1 MYEINAANR
10 LREMQGSSTPLFRP
24 PLFRPQLFRPQQ
36 QPPQQQQLESSST
49 SECIL
54 PDFIPDFIPWDTG
67 MGLPYLPY
75 SFTCTC
81 ALCGKTKVAPDSK
94 NMMPLTFLRE
104 LLCGALAR
112 TPFVYNVLYQMA
124 FFFELEQ
131 QHAERW
137 SAGRAADRHPAVPL
151 CLRGRVTFCLPCA
164 RFVKER
170 ACQGTEGAG
179 APPVPVPASGPPDA
193 PPPSGPPNA
202 PPASGPPDAPDAS
215 SPAAT
220 LSTEEALRI
229 SWEDRHDH
237 WRMLVHRGPEDQ
249 YQGEVGRKMLGRA
262 PTGKVMLPMDLLFHM
277 LHLPSPK
284 RIPEYRMTTRLL
296 KTLAYKHAVH
306 PLLPVQARESHSMT
320 DHQDQEK
327 KMEEELQ
334 QPAAA
339 LAQQQQLSCLY
350 LYIPSIPLHTLL
362 TQVRSGA
369 VQLRGALDKGTI
381 SNRMHLSAYLSGGKR
396 RVSRA
401 DQGVACTIRKAS
413 HLLRRCA
420 PPPTRASSSSARKG
434 SCFFDRKLGHGNWIG
449 AVPWVAGQQ

>member
-10 LREMQGSSTPLFRP
+10 LREMRGSSTPLFRP
-24 PLFRPQLFRPQQ
+24 QQ
-36 QPPQQQQLESSST
+36 QPDLPT
-49 SECIL
+49 S
-54 PDFIPDFIPWDTG
+54 DFIPWDTG

-81 ALCGKTKVAPDSK
+81 ALCGKTRVAPDSK

-131 QHAERW
+131 EHAVRW
-137 SAGRAADRHPAVPL
+137 SASSRAADRHPGVPL

-170 ACQGTEGAG
+170 ACQGIDG
-179 APPVPVPASGPPDA
+179 APPA
-193 PPPSGPPNA
+193 P
-202 PPASGPPDAPDAS
+202 PPASGPSNAPDAS
-215 SPAAT
+215 PPAM
-220 LSTEEALRI
+220 LSTEEALRA

-237 WRMLVHRGPEDQ
+237 WRMLVHRGPDDQ
-249 YQGEVGRKMLGRA
+249 YEGEVGRKMLGRA

-296 KTLAYKHAVH
+296 KTLAYMHAVH
-306 PLLPVQARESHSMT
+306 PLLPVQPRDPHPT
-320 DHQDQEK
+320 DHQHQEIHV
-327 KMEEELQ
+327 EEEPE

-339 LAQQQQLSCLY
+339 PAQQLSCLY

-420 PPPTRASSSSARKG
+420 PPPRSSSSAGQG

-449 AVPWVAGQQ
+449 AVPWVAGQQELQH